1 MNDLF
6 NLIKNKTPKSKILNY
21 EKQTINLYHVFDN
34 DGIEYGCI
42 NNYVKELGVYEVSLF
57 ISNKEDSV
65 GNIKLYETKKKI
77 ASKLKFFLY
86 KKITKK
92 KNLKI
97 IEILIK

>member
-6 NLIKNKTPKSKILNY
+6 ISIKKKTKKSKTLKY

-34 DGIEYGCI
+34 NGIEYGCI
-42 NNYVKELGVYEVSLF
+42 NNYVKDLGIYEVSLF
-57 ISNKEDSV
+57 VSNKEDSV
-65 GNIKLYETKKKI
+65 GNIYLYETRHKF

-86 KKITKK
+86 RKIVKK

-97 IEILIK
+97 IETLIK